1 MNLEKCAFMVYYGTI
16 IGFIVSKE
24 GNTLDPKKI
33 KALIKMLVP
42 ETPQEFKCS
51 MEWHNF
57 INVSLENLL
66 LFGTN
71 YQVAQEN

>member
-1 MNLEKCAFMVYYGTI
+1 
-16 IGFIVSKE
+16 
-24 GNTLDPKKI
+24 
-33 KALIKMLVP
+33 
-42 ETPQEFKCS
+42 

-71 YQVAQEN
+71 YQVAQENWDIWVDCWNHLGRHQKLVHSSSHTH